1 MPSEFSAQDGRQM
14 TPLYT
19 CIAIQ
24 VPSEYLLIYQAHVV
38 EVYDRLKSMLVAT
51 GGSGVS
57 TEQAP
62 DLDNVLARC
71 EASGGMA

>member
-1 MPSEFSAQDGRQM
+1 M
-14 TPLYT
+14 
-19 CIAIQ
+19 
-24 VPSEYLLIYQAHVV
+24 V

-62 DLDNVLARC
+62 NLDNVIARC